1 MPRVRLRVEQVEM
14 QPHLR
19 CLYTEPRRPG
29 EWFEFPVLRLMTTAV
44 LGPEPPAGR
53 PDRRLHVPAVIDTGA
68 WISVID
74 YNTWTGMDRLGL
86 IEFLPPPADAPAP
99 RAVIGGGLV
108 AFRLGRL
115 SVGLI
120 DRDEPNRPRRLPAVP
135 VTAQL
140 LDDPQF
146 RLPFPL
152 LFGFH
157 GGVLDGRVL
166 RREPVLGFDPASPHD
181 RTDAGP
187 RFAQQWHVET
197 V

>member
-1 MPRVRLRVEQVEM
+1 M
-14 QPHLR
+14 
-19 CLYTEPRRPG
+19 
-29 EWFEFPVLRLMTTAV
+29 
-44 LGPEPPAGR
+44 
-53 PDRRLHVPAVIDTGA
+53 
-68 WISVID
+68 
-74 YNTWTGMDRLGL
+74 
-86 IEFLPPPADAPAP
+86 
-99 RAVIGGGLV
+99 IGGGRV
-108 AFRLGRL
+108 PFRLGRL

-140 LDDPQF
+140 LDDPHF

-166 RREPVLGFDPASPHD
+166 RREPVLGYDPTASHD

-187 RFAQQWHVET
+187 RFAQQWHVEA